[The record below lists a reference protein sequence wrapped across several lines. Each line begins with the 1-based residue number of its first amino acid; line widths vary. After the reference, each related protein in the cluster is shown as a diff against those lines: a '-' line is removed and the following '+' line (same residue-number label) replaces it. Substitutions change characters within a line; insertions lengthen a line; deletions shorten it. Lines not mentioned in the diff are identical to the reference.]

1 MKQILVV
8 ALAMAAGPVFAQA
21 PSPPAPPP
29 ARVPQAQAPAPAPAA
44 PGEQRY
50 QIRQLES
57 ALVNA
62 VQHAAELMGRR
73 IQAAAP
79 NVVLMSDTARARG
92 FVLPDYGVFFDVEVP
107 GLPMSVAWSMRVINR
122 SLDMDASLNLV
133 RRHVEEIP
141 DAAAR
146 REAQQ
151 ALRRIELEIGAP
163 PASAGRAARGA
174 DTVQAS
180 TVATPPS
187 VTPPPAAAPPA
198 LPEDPNEAYTTEVKD
213 ALISAMLDYSR
224 PMSIAPDQWLTIAA
238 RDAQG
243 PLFPGEA
250 YDAMTI
256 VLRIKG
262 SDLAALYAER
272 ITRAEA
278 RKRVEVREF

>member
-1 MKQILVV
+1 VKQVLVV
-8 ALAMAAGPVFAQA
+8 ALVVAASPVFAQT
-21 PSPPAPPP
+21 PSPQAPPP
-29 ARVPQAQAPAPAPAA
+29 ARVPQAQAPAPAA
-44 PGEQRY
+44 PHARGEQRY

-122 SLDMDASLNLV
+122 SLDMDSSLDLV

-146 REAQQ
+146 REAEQ
-151 ALRRIELEIGAP
+151 ALQRIELEIGVP

-174 DTVQAS
+174 DRVQAS
-180 TVATPPS
+180 TVA
-187 VTPPPAAAPPA
+187 TPPPAAAPPA